1 MNFKTFYINRHQI
14 GYQEVLLDD
23 PVFEKAYLLENP
35 KKIDIIAIPDGC
47 VDLQFTWESNVCRGY
62 VCGSFLQGKKSL
74 ISSCCRCF
82 GLKLQPGIHFKFL
95 KQDVA
100 SLVGNRIPLSEF
112 LDTGSFEQELGEM
125 PDFLSMVEATRR
137 FFYRQQTVPIHI
149 IANCVAKLI
158 VNSPGTLKISDMT
171 STLGYSQRYISN
183 IFKCHFGLSLKKYS
197 DIIRAQTAITYLEY
211 TDIMDVIVDLG
222 YYDQP
227 HFIHDFKQYTSMTPS
242 SFFFFFFLNKVGL
255 VV

>member
-47 VDLQFTWESNVCRGY
+47 VDLQVTWESNVCRGY

-100 SLVGNRIPLSEF
+100 SLVGNLIPLSEF

-158 VNSPGTLKISDMT
+158 VNSPGTLKVSDMT

-242 SFFFFFFLNKVGL
+242 SFLNQVCRSKVGL